1 MSFATQ
7 ALRYGWVALAS
18 LGALTGTTIYVLN
31 NQRHQAKP
39 EDIIELMLGI
49 TERCLALQVSTNTSA
64 YGAFVVPPPSFVHT
78 WFSNVYTTNG
88 VTIYTNVVTNTIGW
102 HFDFWYSGILEETI
116 RTLVPLYLNT
126 NTVYD
131 GSTNISSL
139 TVTGLW
145 ASLKIGDGTNRFT
158 REPAWTNTFT
168 NWIVN
173 YTTYWPSTN
182 GTATN
187 ICYTSTYQQVVNYA
201 ESWTATGGWVWVTS
215 SNWASEIVT
224 VTNEATY
231 DTYPWQI
238 YSEDLEERYKVL
250 EAMRVTMPTLGA
262 VSSLRGACAPY
273 SESWAEAK
281 SLAEQHFLNPEQ
293 DYYSWTSHYE
303 NVSSPVCCEISTRG
317 SAVFKPIN
325 AVQVHADIRYIA
337 SGLSTSMTKT
347 VRFWTKATMT
357 WDDGHY
363 FGVENNPEYGF
374 YSLTFP
380 SGLAASS
387 NSWVLFDTVVGSTT
401 NRVDSSTFGS
411 PTTDLTPWC
420 AEPIRGGV
428 DGRYYGM
435 EIQSRNVRALCYY
448 GFLYCTNKYW

>member
-31 NQRHQAKP
+31 NQPHQVTP
-39 EDIIELMLGI
+39 EDIIELALGV
-49 TERCLALQVSTNTSA
+49 TERCLATQTSTNPVT
-64 YGAFVVPPPSFVHT
+64 YDVDPPSFVRT
-78 WFSNVYTTNG
+78 WYSNVYTSNG
-88 VTIYTNVVTNTIGW
+88 VVIYTNVVTNTIGW
-102 HFDFWYSGILEETI
+102 HTDREMLISLDTTI
-116 RTLVPLYLNT
+116 KSLVPYFINT
-126 NTVYD
+126 NTT
-131 GSTNISSL
+131 TNFGML

-145 ASLKIGDGTNRFT
+145 ASLNIGDGTNRFT
-158 REPAWTNTFT
+158 REPAWTNIVT
-168 NWIVN
+168 NWVVN
-173 YTTYWPSTN
+173 YTSYWPSTN
-182 GTATN
+182 GVAVTN
-187 ICYTSTYQQVVNYA
+187 CYTSDYRQVVNYA
-201 ESWTATGGWVWVTS
+201 ASWTATGGHVWVTS
-215 SNWASEIVT
+215 SNWASEVVIVT
-224 VTNEATY
+224 NAATY
-231 DTYPWQI
+231 GDYPWQI
-238 YSEDLEERYKVL
+238 YAEDLEERYKVL
-250 EAMRVTMPTLGA
+250 EAMRATMPTPGA
-262 VSSLRGACAPY
+262 VRNLRVGYAPD

-281 SLAEQHFLNPEQ
+281 ALAEQHFLTQEHE
-293 DYYSWTSHYE
+293 YYSYTSYYE
-303 NVSSPVCCEISTRG
+303 NVSSPVNCEISTRG
-317 SAVFKPIN
+317 SAVMWPIN

-357 WDDGHY
+357 WDDGNY
-363 FGVENNPEYGF
+363 FKAENNPEYGF

-420 AEPIRGGV
+420 AEPISGGV

-435 EIQSRNVRALCYY
+435 EIQSGNVRALCYY
-448 GFLYCTNKYW
+448 GFFYCTNKYW